1 MHHPSILA
9 GYRMELRHL
18 RYFATVAEE
27 LHFGRAAAR
36 LGISQPPLSIQIRQ
50 LEQELAVTLFER
62 KRNVALT
69 PAVREFLE
77 HVKTALQ
84 QVELGVRS
92 AQRVHRGERGQ
103 LNVGF
108 ISSMAYTFIP
118 RLLGAFRHRYP
129 DVDLVLNDL
138 DSQTQFVALREG
150 RINVGV
156 VRAPVDEPGIGS
168 VTVYSE
174 PLVVAMPTSHPLGR
188 ADRVQLR
195 ELAGDRFIMFPRAMR
210 GPLNVEV
217 MRLCQDAGFTP
228 HVAQEAVQ
236 LHVVASLVS
245 AGIGIAVVPA
255 STQSLR
261 VPGVVFRPLADRG
274 GQVYIAVAFREGDC
288 SPIVREFVQMARQL
302 FARGLRR
309 ALLGD
314 GAMQREG
321 AATMRTRR
329 AAGASQGESGS
340 GTSTYGA
347 SHRARRRAD
356 ERS

>member
-1 MHHPSILA
+1 
-9 GYRMELRHL
+9 
-18 RYFATVAEE
+18 
-27 LHFGRAAAR
+27 
-36 LGISQPPLSIQIRQ
+36 
-50 LEQELAVTLFER
+50 
-62 KRNVALT
+62 
-69 PAVREFLE
+69 
-77 HVKTALQ
+77 
-84 QVELGVRS
+84 
-92 AQRVHRGERGQ
+92 
-103 LNVGF
+103 
-108 ISSMAYTFIP
+108 MAYTFIP

-138 DSQTQFVALREG
+138 DSQTQFLALREG

-156 VRAPVDEPGIGS
+156 VRAPVDETGIAS

-174 PLVVAMPTSHPLGR
+174 PLVVAMPTSHPFAR
-188 ADRVQLR
+188 AGKVQLR
-195 ELAGDRFIMFPRAMR
+195 NLAGDRFIMFPRAMR

-217 MRLCQDAGFTP
+217 MRLCQNAGFTP

-261 VPGVVFRPLADRG
+261 VPNVVFRPLADRG

-288 SPIVREFVQMARQL
+288 SPIVREFVQMARNL

-314 GAMQREG
+314 GAMHRDG
-321 AATMRTRR
+321 TTTMRMRP
-329 AAGASQGESGS
+329 AVGGDEGGNGSGS
-340 GTSTYGA
+340 GINNSSRRPGRRTS
-347 SHRARRRAD
+347 RRD
-356 ERS
+356 